1 MVFRTHME
9 DGIGTV
15 FLEGRFTFE
24 RHQSFKAATGL
35 LLETEGLRELHLDLA
50 SVDYMD
56 SSALGM
62 VLLLRERAEAAGA
75 SVVLAHPSPSVQ
87 AVLQVVQFGKLFRIL
102 E

>member
-1 MVFRTHME
+1 MVFRTE
-9 DGIGTV
+9 VAEGIGTV
-15 FLEGRFTFE
+15 YIDGRFTFE

-35 LLETEGLRELHLDLA
+35 LLEEGGIQEVHLDLSA
-50 SVDYMD
+50 VDFMD

-75 SVVLAHPSPSVQ
+75 KVILARPSPSVQ